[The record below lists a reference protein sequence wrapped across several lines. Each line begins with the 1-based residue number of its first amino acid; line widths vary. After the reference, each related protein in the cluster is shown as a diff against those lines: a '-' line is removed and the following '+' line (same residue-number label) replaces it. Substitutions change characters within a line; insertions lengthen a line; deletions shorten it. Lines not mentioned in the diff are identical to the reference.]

1 MATPSMRE
9 GREAAEESISC
20 LPLRQSL
27 HPSCICPRPGAS
39 AWRWPPSA
47 PRPLLPHCHIVSCCL
62 LPHSPSC
69 LGGQKG
75 SSCPQKSSLQPWRL
89 GLPVVVEKGSG
100 DRQAGSLSPVPRAR
114 APIQLGDL
122 SKTGDSSKPSFPC
135 LFSMDNRIRRRKK
148 SACVWHIATS
158 VQYSSVTTRAGTLG
172 LSIPQLPKAQRGS
185 TEALS
190 IYPSYPEIL
199 IYKWLL
205 LALWGHS
212 FIEIAGQG

>member
-1 MATPSMRE
+1 MAT
-9 GREAAEESISC
+9 
-20 LPLRQSL
+20 L
-27 HPSCICPRPGAS
+27 S
-39 AWRWPPSA
+39 ATTLVA
-47 PRPLLPHCHIVSCCL
+47 TLPHCQL
-62 LPHSPSC
+62 LFLASLSFLPGRAEGKQLPPEELSPALEAGAAC
-69 LGGQKG
+69 GGGKG
-75 SSCPQKSSLQPWRL
+75 LW
-89 GLPVVVEKGSG
+89 G
-100 DRQAGSLSPVPRAR
+100 QAGRSLSPVPRAR

-122 SKTGDSSKPSFPC
+122 SKAGDSSKPSFPC

-148 SACVWHIATS
+148 STCVWHIAS
-158 VQYSSVTTRAGTLG
+158 VQYSLVTTRAGTLG
-172 LSIPQLPKAQRGS
+172 LSILQLPKAQRGS